1 MRKAIIFNVVLFLL
15 VLAST
20 TLFTAGTALPKGALI
35 DRFLAKKGIGMMV
48 REAREDLAG
57 IAFRDVRLFLNSEE
71 LASFASLRL
80 QVGIGGLELE
90 GSCGSG
96 RARIEMDWFGT
107 GSFSADRLNCIRGVE
122 EIAGKLVL
130 EEGLRGR
137 ISLRG
142 VSFRGLELSALD
154 LEFEGERFRGTL
166 SYMGMELRGGGRIR
180 VNREDLLSSEVS
192 ARFRGDVGTLVLS
205 GKLRSLRAQIQ

>member
-15 VLAST
+15 VLA
-20 TLFTAGTALPKGALI
+20 
-35 DRFLAKKGIGMMV
+35 
-48 REAREDLAG
+48 
-57 IAFRDVRLFLNSEE
+57 
-71 LASFASLRL
+71 
-80 QVGIGGLELE
+80 
-90 GSCGSG
+90 
-96 RARIEMDWFGT
+96 
-107 GSFSADRLNCIRGVE
+107 ADRLNCIRGVE

-192 ARFRGDVGTLVLS
+192 ARFRGV
-205 GKLRSLRAQIQ
+205 RSLRAQIQ